1 MKKLEKAWIFI
12 WAGAMLLFGLL
23 TVNGLRFQYG
33 DTVRTIVRGVD
44 DLNLGSDLTG
54 GLELAL
60 QPESGLPAEQQLL
73 DNARE
78 VLMKRLDYL
87 GIQNAEVT
95 VDSEESRLL
104 VRFPNQP
111 GVSQSDYPEIVSVL
125 TSRNALTVRDGIAS
139 DEQGRPTGEILL
151 EEKDIVSHQIAV
163 NYSHKRQTVGDTDN
177 GKQLLKKIGELK
189 ELIGAYRSGT
199 IKERG
204 N

>member
-78 VLMKRLDYL
+78 VLVKRLDYL

-139 DEQGRPTGEILL
+139 DEQGRPTRRNPAG
-151 EEKDIVSHQIAV
+151 
-163 NYSHKRQTVGDTDN
+163 
-177 GKQLLKKIGELK
+177 GKGYCLRPGLRRPGYQHHFRAALPD
-189 ELIGAYRSGT
+189 
-199 IKERG
+199 
-204 N
+204 

>member
-1 MKKLEKAWIFI
+1 MTSI
-12 WAGAMLLFGLL
+12 WAVTSPA
-23 TVNGLRFQYG
+23 
-33 DTVRTIVRGVD
+33 
-44 DLNLGSDLTG
+44 

-139 DEQGRPTGEILL
+139 DEQGRPTRRNPAGGKGYCLRPGLRRPEYQHHFRAALPDRGRS
-151 EEKDIVSHQIAV
+151 EQI
-163 NYSHKRQTVGDTDN
+163 
-177 GKQLLKKIGELK
+177 
-189 ELIGAYRSGT
+189 
-199 IKERG
+199 
-204 N
+204 